1 MKKYFPVFAFVFLV
15 ILPVWAY
22 GAGSNPKPDSD
33 DLVLP
38 MPGGEIMVFRPV
50 FIGEGDKPLALKE
63 FKVGDRATAGFKEY
77 PTKVAIGGAFIKQNP
92 FGRPDWLYYMGKYE
106 ITESQYY
113 AIMEP
118 GKKKGSLK
126 PITNISWFDAQE
138 FINKY
143 NLWLFENANDKL
155 PKNENATGF
164 LRLPTEIE
172 WEFAARGGSAVDPT
186 IFDKRTPYSGA
197 LTKFEWFS
205 GPSSSHGKIKNIGI
219 LLPNDLKL
227 YDMLGNVSEM
237 TCSLYMI
244 EYYWGRT
251 GGFVSKGGNCFTSES
266 KIRSSLRD
274 EIPFY
279 KSMRGKTVS
288 THQPVLGLRLVM
300 SSPIYASRKTST
312 LLAKAWPEY
321 VKTRSASVSNPK
333 IKNLP
338 QTTQTN
344 YLISDA
350 MKSLERLKSELS
362 KTTGISR
369 TAMNQLGL
377 LSASFQNIESLVKKA
392 EHDSAFA
399 WIKVASETAYLIY
412 TREMKELPGKQ
423 KALEIARKMGK
434 SRLMDSLE
442 LQIQDK
448 KANIKEG
455 LSSYGFAF
463 MQLEKINKDS
473 IEAGFK
479 KYHDFLAR
487 RGAKD
492 QIRMLGLVKAHY
504 KEYYLNRRLNIE
516 KWKRDLENF
525 K

>member
-1 MKKYFPVFAFVFLV
+1 MKKIFLFFML
-15 ILPVWAY
+15 ILLIFIPCAH
-22 GAGSNPKPDSD
+22 GANPKPDSD

-38 MPGGEIMVFRPV
+38 MPEGESMVFRPV

-77 PTKVAIGGAFIKQNP
+77 PTSVVIGGSFIEHNP
-92 FGRPDWLYYMGKYE
+92 FGKPDWLYYMGKYE
-106 ITESQYY
+106 VTESQYY
-113 AIMEP
+113 AVMDP

-126 PITNISWFDAQE
+126 PIVNISWFDAQE

-143 NLWLFENANDKL
+143 NLWLFENAKNKL
-155 PKNENATGF
+155 PKNEDATGF

-172 WEFAARGGSAVDPT
+172 WEFAARGGSAVDPG
-186 IFDKRTPYSGA
+186 IFDKRTPYSGP
-197 LTKFEWFS
+197 LSKFEWFS

-237 TCSLYMI
+237 TCSLYML
-244 EYYWGRT
+244 EYYQGRT

-279 KSMRGKTVS
+279 KSIRGKTAPA
-288 THQPVLGLRLVM
+288 HQPILGMRLVM
-300 SSPIYASRKTST
+300 SSPIYASRNTSK
-312 LLAKAWPEY
+312 LLATAWDEY
-321 VKTRSASVSNPK
+321 VKTTRSAPVSKPI

-338 QTTQTN
+338 RTTQTN

-350 MKSLERLKSELS
+350 MRSLKRLKAELS
-362 KTTGISR
+362 KTAGVSR
-369 TAMNQLGL
+369 TAMDQLGL

-423 KALEIARKMGK
+423 KALEIAKKMGK
-434 SRLMDSLE
+434 SRLMDSLAM
-442 LQIQDK
+442 QIRDK

-463 MQLEKINKDS
+463 MQLEKIKKES

-479 KYHDFLAR
+479 KYNDFLAR

-492 QIRMLGLVKAHY
+492 QIRMLELVKKHY
-504 KEYYLNRRLNIE
+504 KEYYLNRRLDIE